1 MAISLS
7 ADEDG
12 TLWIA
17 TPEKKILRYEN
28 KWIDTGIEKA
38 NYVAAG
44 PPDHVY
50 ALAAPRKDG
59 DETIYR
65 YLGDKWIEVPG
76 RAAEEMG
83 IGLNGRL
90 FITSDRPFS
99 NRIFESHPF
108 TTSHPDAKAKAT
120 LNCKTE
126 QLILFCEGS
135 EYCKSR
141 AETKFGLSQQ
151 RLTAEVKSREQAEA
165 RE

>member
-1 MAISLS
+1 M
-7 ADEDG
+7 
-12 TLWIA
+12 
-17 TPEKKILRYEN
+17 
-28 KWIDTGIEKA
+28 
-38 NYVAAG
+38 AAG
-44 PPDHVY
+44 AADHVY

-65 YLGDKWIEVPG
+65 YVGSKWIEVAG

-108 TTSHPDAKAKAT
+108 IVDAEEAK

-126 QLILFCEGS
+126 
-135 EYCKSR
+135 
-141 AETKFGLSQQ
+141 
-151 RLTAEVKSREQAEA
+151 
-165 RE
+165 